1 MKKENFSNL
10 RLVLIC
16 KTTLSNKNNLLN
28 KDFVSSFCLLRMNP
42 FCEKGLCINDVIFHY
57 RASEKFYEYLT
68 QYALFPASSTLAR

>member
-42 FCEKGLCINDVIFHY
+42 FCEKGLCINDVIFY
-57 RASEKFYEYLT
+57 YMT